1 MAFFKNFQQ
10 SLPSVS
16 SLLDSVSNTVSTA
29 VDDLSSAV
37 SDVTYTVSDQLTEQ
51 VNTIINKVQTEEDE
65 NEAEGSTDEVQKD
78 RRNSKLKR
86 QETEA
91 NAADIEGEGRKSR
104 KSKKNSMWT
113 IEIDEEEIQREKKR
127 QEDARKAEDDEWEWC
142 HTPAK
147 GWYRKRRDPN
157 QPQSSS
163 QSIDNQTGNSDQAS
177 QKVDSASQEE
187 SASLSGKHKN
197 EGDNHN
203 ENANGMHPYDSLEEQ
218 DSQEMSGDP
227 VTSASKYEKK
237 GEHNSVEEDDS
248 SERCEKTTQSKG
260 RRKDGNEEDEDKAS
274 CEEGKTS
281 KQKKKGQVYSDEE
294 QEEGTQDSKS
304 KSSKAKSKAKK
315 DKEGRDGGCPD
326 KGSSE
331 SEDETP
337 KKHKDSS
344 SHQHR
349 SGWKNRDAEN
359 EDCSSE
365 ASAEQVKRKKG
376 SSSLNELQPPP
387 YRDKDDLKCGSRGRS
402 DSAEGSG
409 SEGSEDPEDTESYLN
424 KGYEEDA
431 PSDSTAVLG
440 PEDSLIPPLPETYE
454 PEALGKYGTLD
465 VAFEYDPGEQRLAVT
480 VTAATDIPTLR
491 STGNISWQVHLV
503 LLPTKKQ
510 RAKTGVQKG
519 PCPVFTETFRFSSVE
534 QEALGDYAVRFRLY
548 SVRRM
553 KKEKV
558 LGEKVFYLTKLNM
571 QGKLALPV
579 TLEPGTSV
587 PGCGSVVSVSR
598 SAGALSH
605 RSTGESS
612 TPELLLG
619 LLYNSTTG
627 RLSAEVIKGNH
638 FKNSATDKLPIGL
651 FCCVKHFISGQL
663 YIMRDT
669 YVKLTM
675 VDSKGKEMSKCK
687 TSVCHGQP
695 NPSYKETFVFQVALF
710 QLSEVTLQV
719 SVYSRRSSMKR
730 RERVGWVALGLNSTT
745 EEQEEHWTQMK
756 ESEGQQVCQWHT
768 LLNP

>member
-1 MAFFKNFQQ
+1 MAFFKSFQQ

-51 VNTIINKVQTEEDE
+51 VNTIINKVQTEEDDKSRKE
-65 NEAEGSTDEVQKD
+65 DLGSSEDIRKEKRTS
-78 RRNSKLKR
+78 RLKR
-86 QETEA
+86 QETEG
-91 NAADIEGEGRKSR
+91 NAADSGEGEGRKSR

-113 IEIDEEEIQREKKR
+113 IETDEEEIKREKER
-127 QEDARKAEDDEWEWC
+127 QEEARRAEEEEWEWVY
-142 HTPAK
+142 TPAK
-147 GWYRKRRDPN
+147 GWYRKKRDPN
-157 QPQSSS
+157 QPQSLSPTS
-163 QSIDNQTGNSDQAS
+163 DNNKGNSDQAS
-177 QKVDSASQEE
+177 KEAESVAQEE
-187 SASLSGKHKN
+187 NTSSSGKHKD
-197 EGDNHN
+197 EGDHHN
-203 ENANGMHPYDSLEEQ
+203 ENANGMHPGNSQKKQ
-218 DSQEMSGDP
+218 DSQEMSGD
-227 VTSASKYEKK
+227 TDTTASKYENNA
-237 GEHNSVEEDDS
+237 EHSSVEEDG
-248 SERCEKTTQSKG
+248 TG
-260 RRKDGNEEDEDKAS
+260 R
-274 CEEGKTS
+274 
-281 KQKKKGQVYSDEE
+281 
-294 QEEGTQDSKS
+294 
-304 KSSKAKSKAKK
+304 KK
-315 DKEGRDGGCPD
+315 DKGGKDGGCPE

-331 SEDETP
+331 SEDESP
-337 KKHKDSS
+337 KRHKD
-344 SHQHR
+344 QQK
-349 SGWKNRDAEN
+349 SGWKNKDTEN

-365 ASAEQVKRKKG
+365 ASAEQVKRKNG

-387 YRDKDDLKCGSRGRS
+387 YRDKDDLKSGSRGRS

-409 SEGSEDPEDTESYLN
+409 SEVSEASEDAEDTESYLN

-440 PEDSLIPPLPETYE
+440 PEDSLLPPLPETYE

-465 VAFEYDPGEQRLAVT
+465 VAFEYDPSEQRLAVT
-480 VTAATDIPTLR
+480 VTAATDIPTLK

-519 PCPVFTETFRFSSVE
+519 PCPVFTETFRFSCVE
-534 QEALGDYAVRFRLY
+534 KEALGDYAVRFRLY

-558 LGEKVFYLTKLNM
+558 LGEKVFYLTKLNL

-598 SAGALSH
+598 SAGALSYH
-605 RSTGESS
+605 STGESS

-627 RLSAEVIKGNH
+627 RLSAEVVKGSH
-638 FKNSATDKLPIGL
+638 FKNSATDKLPN
-651 FCCVKHFISGQL
+651 
-663 YIMRDT
+663 T

-675 VDSKGKEMSKCK
+675 LDSKGKEMSKCK
-687 TSVCHGQP
+687 TSVCRGQP
-695 NPSYKETFVFQVALF
+695 NPTYKETFVFQVALF

-730 RERVGWVALGLNSTT
+730 RERLGWVALGLNSTT

-768 LLNP
+768 LLNS

>member
-1 MAFFKNFQQ
+1 MCTGWMLSTGGGAPFDAGGGGR
-10 SLPSVS
+10 SCGVHELICARRVS
-16 SLLDSVSNTVSTA
+16 PELLGV
-29 VDDLSSAV
+29 LSSIAV
-37 SDVTYTVSDQLTEQ
+37 FMAVIALFFLYLS
-51 VNTIINKVQTEEDE
+51 
-65 NEAEGSTDEVQKD
+65 
-78 RRNSKLKR
+78 SKL
-86 QETEA
+86 
-91 NAADIEGEGRKSR
+91 
-104 KSKKNSMWT
+104 
-113 IEIDEEEIQREKKR
+113 
-127 QEDARKAEDDEWEWC
+127 
-142 HTPAK
+142 
-147 GWYRKRRDPN
+147 
-157 QPQSSS
+157 
-163 QSIDNQTGNSDQAS
+163 
-177 QKVDSASQEE
+177 
-187 SASLSGKHKN
+187 
-197 EGDNHN
+197 
-203 ENANGMHPYDSLEEQ
+203 
-218 DSQEMSGDP
+218 
-227 VTSASKYEKK
+227 
-237 GEHNSVEEDDS
+237 SVESPRSDLPRFES
-248 SERCEKTTQSKG
+248 F
-260 RRKDGNEEDEDKAS
+260 DKS
-274 CEEGKTS
+274 L
-281 KQKKKGQVYSDEE
+281 Q
-294 QEEGTQDSKS
+294 
-304 KSSKAKSKAKK
+304 
-315 DKEGRDGGCPD
+315 DGGCAE
-326 KGSSE
+326 KGSE
-331 SEDETP
+331 SEDETQ
-337 KKHKDSS
+337 KKHKDS
-344 SHQHR
+344 HQQR
-349 SGWKNRDAEN
+349 SGWRNRDEEN

-365 ASAEQVKRKKG
+365 ASAELVKRKKG

-387 YRDKDDLKCGSRGRS
+387 YRDKDDVKRGSRGRS

-409 SEGSEDPEDTESYLN
+409 SEISEGTEDPEDTESYLN

-440 PEDSLIPPLPETYE
+440 PEDSLIPPLPESYE

-480 VTAATDIPTLR
+480 VTAATDIPTLK

-519 PCPVFTETFRFSSVE
+519 PCPVFTETFRFSCVE
-534 QEALGDYAVRFRLY
+534 EDALGDYAVRFRLY

-558 LGEKVFYLTKLNM
+558 LGEKVFYLTKLNL

-598 SAGALSH
+598 SAGALSC

-612 TPELLLG
+612 IPELLLG

-627 RLSAEVIKGNH
+627 RLSAEVIKGSH
-638 FKNSATDKLPIGL
+638 FKNSASDKLPIGL

-675 VDSKGKEMSKCK
+675 LDSKGKEMSKCK
-687 TSVCHGQP
+687 TSVCRGQP
-695 NPSYKETFVFQVALF
+695 NPTYKETFVFQVALF

-756 ESEGQQVCQWHT
+756 ESEGQQVCHWHT
-768 LLNP
+768 LIDS

>member
-1 MAFFKNFQQ
+1 MAFFKSFQQ

-16 SLLDSVSNTVSTA
+16 SLLDSVTNTVSTA

-51 VNTIINKVQTEEDE
+51 VNTIINKVQTEEDDKSRKE
-65 NEAEGSTDEVQKD
+65 EAEGSSEDVQKE
-78 RRNSKLKR
+78 RRSSKLKR
-86 QETEA
+86 QETEG
-91 NAADIEGEGRKSR
+91 NAADSGEGEGRKSR
-104 KSKKNSMWT
+104 KSKKNSMWP
-113 IEIDEEEIQREKKR
+113 IETDEEDIQREKER
-127 QEDARKAEDDEWEWC
+127 QEEARKTEEEEWEWC
-142 HTPAK
+142 YAPAK
-147 GWYRKRRDPN
+147 GWYRKKRDPN
-157 QPQSSS
+157 QPQSLSPTS
-163 QSIDNQTGNSDQAS
+163 DNQKGNSDQAS
-177 QKVDSASQEE
+177 KEAESVAQEE
-187 SASLSGKHKN
+187 NASSSGKHKD
-197 EGDNHN
+197 EGDKHN
-203 ENANGMHPYDSLEEQ
+203 ENANGMHPGNSQKKQ
-218 DSQEMSGDP
+218 DSQEMSGDTD
-227 VTSASKYEKK
+227 TSASKYLKN
-237 GEHNSVEEDDS
+237 GEHSSVEEDD
-248 SERCEKTTQSKG
+248 TG
-260 RRKDGNEEDEDKAS
+260 R
-274 CEEGKTS
+274 
-281 KQKKKGQVYSDEE
+281 
-294 QEEGTQDSKS
+294 
-304 KSSKAKSKAKK
+304 KK
-315 DKEGRDGGCPD
+315 DKGGKDGGCQE

-337 KKHKDSS
+337 KRHKDSN
-344 SHQHR
+344 QQR
-349 SGWKNRDAEN
+349 SGWRNKDTEN

-365 ASAEQVKRKKG
+365 ASAEQVKRKNG

-387 YRDKDDLKCGSRGRS
+387 YRDKDDLKCGSRDRS

-409 SEGSEDPEDTESYLN
+409 SEISEGSEDPEDTESYLN

-440 PEDSLIPPLPETYE
+440 PEDSLLPPLPETYE
-454 PEALGKYGTLD
+454 PEGLGKYGTLD
-465 VAFEYDPGEQRLAVT
+465 VAFEYDPSEQRLAVT
-480 VTAATDIPTLR
+480 VTAATDIPTLK

-519 PCPVFTETFRFSSVE
+519 PCPVFTETFRFSCVE
-534 QEALGDYAVRFRLY
+534 KDALGDYAVRFRLY

-558 LGEKVFYLTKLNM
+558 LGEKVFYLTKLNL

-598 SAGALSH
+598 SAGALSYH
-605 RSTGESS
+605 STGESS

-627 RLSAEVIKGNH
+627 RLSAEVIKGSH

-651 FCCVKHFISGQL
+651 FCCVKRFISGQL

-669 YVKLTM
+669 YVKLSM
-675 VDSKGKEMSKCK
+675 LDSKGKEMSKCK
-687 TSVCHGQP
+687 TSVCRGQP
-695 NPSYKETFVFQVALF
+695 NPTYKETFVFQVALF

-768 LLNP
+768 LLNS

>member
-1 MAFFKNFQQ
+1 MAFEGGGR
-10 SLPSVS
+10 SCGVHELICARRVS
-16 SLLDSVSNTVSTA
+16 PELLGV
-29 VDDLSSAV
+29 LSSIAIFMAV
-37 SDVTYTVSDQLTEQ
+37 IALFFLYLS
-51 VNTIINKVQTEEDE
+51 
-65 NEAEGSTDEVQKD
+65 
-78 RRNSKLKR
+78 SKL
-86 QETEA
+86 
-91 NAADIEGEGRKSR
+91 
-104 KSKKNSMWT
+104 
-113 IEIDEEEIQREKKR
+113 
-127 QEDARKAEDDEWEWC
+127 
-142 HTPAK
+142 
-147 GWYRKRRDPN
+147 
-157 QPQSSS
+157 
-163 QSIDNQTGNSDQAS
+163 
-177 QKVDSASQEE
+177 
-187 SASLSGKHKN
+187 
-197 EGDNHN
+197 
-203 ENANGMHPYDSLEEQ
+203 
-218 DSQEMSGDP
+218 
-227 VTSASKYEKK
+227 
-237 GEHNSVEEDDS
+237 SVESPS
-248 SERCEKTTQSKG
+248 SDLPHFEG
-260 RRKDGNEEDEDKAS
+260 FNKDL
-274 CEEGKTS
+274 
-281 KQKKKGQVYSDEE
+281 Q
-294 QEEGTQDSKS
+294 
-304 KSSKAKSKAKK
+304 
-315 DKEGRDGGCPD
+315 DGGCPE

-331 SEDETP
+331 SEDEIP
-337 KKHKDSS
+337 KRHKDS
-344 SHQHR
+344 HQQR
-349 SGWKNRDAEN
+349 SGWRNKDTEN

-409 SEGSEDPEDTESYLN
+409 SEISEGSEDPEDTESYLN
-424 KGYEEDA
+424 KGCEEDA

-440 PEDSLIPPLPETYE
+440 PEDSLLPPLPETYE

-465 VAFEYDPGEQRLAVT
+465 VAFEYDPSEQRLAVT
-480 VTAATDIPTLR
+480 VTAATDIPTLK

-519 PCPVFTETFRFSSVE
+519 PCPVFTETFRFSCVE
-534 QEALGDYAVRFRLY
+534 KEALGDYAVRFRLY

-558 LGEKVFYLTKLNM
+558 LGEKVFYLTKLNL

-587 PGCGSVVSVSR
+587 PVCGSVVSVSR
-598 SAGALSH
+598 SAGALSYH
-605 RSTGESS
+605 STGESS

-627 RLSAEVIKGNH
+627 RLSAEVIKGSN

-651 FCCVKHFISGQL
+651 FCCVKRFISGQL

-675 VDSKGKEMSKCK
+675 LDSKGKEMSKCK
-687 TSVCHGQP
+687 TSVCRGQP
-695 NPSYKETFVFQVALF
+695 NPTYKETFVFQVALF

>member
-91 NAADIEGEGRKSR
+91 NAADIDGEGRKSR

-127 QEDARKAEDDEWEWC
+127 QEEARKAEDDEWEWC
-142 HTPAK
+142 YAPAK

-163 QSIDNQTGNSDQAS
+163 QSTENQTGNSDQAS

-197 EGDNHN
+197 KGGSHN

-227 VTSASKYEKK
+227 VTSVSKYEKN

-274 CEEGKTS
+274 CEESKTS

-294 QEEGTQDSKS
+294 QEEGTQDSRA
-304 KSSKAKSKAKK
+304 KSSKSKSKAKK

-365 ASAEQVKRKKG
+365 ASAEQVKIKKG

-387 YRDKDDLKCGSRGRS
+387 YLDKDDLKCGSRGRS

-440 PEDSLIPPLPETYE
+440 PEDCLIPPLPETYE

-465 VAFEYDPGEQRLAVT
+465 VAFEYDRGEQRLAVT
-480 VTAATDIPTLR
+480 VTAATDIPTLK

-519 PCPVFTETFRFSSVE
+519 PCPVFTETFRFSCVE
-534 QEALGDYAVRFRLY
+534 QDTLGDYAVRFRLY

-612 TPELLLG
+612 IPELLLG

-638 FKNSATDKLPIGL
+638 FKNSATDKLPN
-651 FCCVKHFISGQL
+651 
-663 YIMRDT
+663 T

>member
-1 MAFFKNFQQ
+1 MGLNVLLRETIRDVKRGGRSCGVHELICARRVSPELLGVLSSIAFFM
-10 SLPSVS
+10 
-16 SLLDSVSNTVSTA
+16 A
-29 VDDLSSAV
+29 VIALFFLYLSS
-37 SDVTYTVSDQLTEQ
+37 
-51 VNTIINKVQTEEDE
+51 
-65 NEAEGSTDEVQKD
+65 
-78 RRNSKLKR
+78 KL
-86 QETEA
+86 
-91 NAADIEGEGRKSR
+91 
-104 KSKKNSMWT
+104 
-113 IEIDEEEIQREKKR
+113 
-127 QEDARKAEDDEWEWC
+127 
-142 HTPAK
+142 
-147 GWYRKRRDPN
+147 
-157 QPQSSS
+157 
-163 QSIDNQTGNSDQAS
+163 
-177 QKVDSASQEE
+177 
-187 SASLSGKHKN
+187 
-197 EGDNHN
+197 
-203 ENANGMHPYDSLEEQ
+203 
-218 DSQEMSGDP
+218 
-227 VTSASKYEKK
+227 
-237 GEHNSVEEDDS
+237 SVESPS
-248 SERCEKTTQSKG
+248 SDLPHFESCNKG
-260 RRKDGNEEDEDKAS
+260 S
-274 CEEGKTS
+274 
-281 KQKKKGQVYSDEE
+281 Q
-294 QEEGTQDSKS
+294 
-304 KSSKAKSKAKK
+304 
-315 DKEGRDGGCPD
+315 DGGCPE

-337 KKHKDSS
+337 KRHKD
-344 SHQHR
+344 QQK
-349 SGWKNRDAEN
+349 SGWKNKDTEN

-365 ASAEQVKRKKG
+365 ASAEQVKRKNG

-409 SEGSEDPEDTESYLN
+409 SEVSEASEDAEDTESYLN

-440 PEDSLIPPLPETYE
+440 PEDSLLPPLPETYE

-465 VAFEYDPGEQRLAVT
+465 VAFEYDPSEQRLAVT
-480 VTAATDIPTLR
+480 VTAATDIPTLK

-519 PCPVFTETFRFSSVE
+519 PCPVFTETFRFSCVE
-534 QEALGDYAVRFRLY
+534 KEALGDYAVRFRLY

-558 LGEKVFYLTKLNM
+558 LGEKVFYLTKLNL

-598 SAGALSH
+598 SAGALSYH
-605 RSTGESS
+605 STGESS

-627 RLSAEVIKGNH
+627 RLSAEVVKGSH

-651 FCCVKHFISGQL
+651 FCCVKRFISGQL

-675 VDSKGKEMSKCK
+675 LDSKGKEMSKCK
-687 TSVCHGQP
+687 TSVCRGQP
-695 NPSYKETFVFQVALF
+695 NPTYKETFVFQVALF

-730 RERVGWVALGLNSTT
+730 RERLGWVALGLNSTT

-768 LLNP
+768 LLNS

>member
-1 MAFFKNFQQ
+1 MAFFKSFQQ

-16 SLLDSVSNTVSTA
+16 SLLDTVSNTVSTA

-51 VNTIINKVQTEEDE
+51 VNTIIHKVQTEEDDKD
-65 NEAEGSTDEVQKD
+65 AEGSSEEVQKE
-78 RRNSKLKR
+78 RKNSKLKR
-86 QETEA
+86 QETEG
-91 NAADIEGEGRKSR
+91 NAADSGEGEGRKSR

-113 IEIDEEEIQREKKR
+113 IEIDEEEVQREKER
-127 QEDARKAEDDEWEWC
+127 QEEARKAEEEEWEWC
-142 HTPAK
+142 YAPSK

-163 QSIDNQTGNSDQAS
+163 PTSDSQKENSDQAS
-177 QKVDSASQEE
+177 KEAESVAQEE
-187 SASLSGKHKN
+187 NASSSGKHKN

-203 ENANGMHPYDSLEEQ
+203 ENANGMHP
-218 DSQEMSGDP
+218 
-227 VTSASKYEKK
+227 
-237 GEHNSVEEDDS
+237 
-248 SERCEKTTQSKG
+248 
-260 RRKDGNEEDEDKAS
+260 DGS
-274 CEEGKTS
+274 CPE
-281 KQKKKGQVYSDEE
+281 
-294 QEEGTQDSKS
+294 
-304 KSSKAKSKAKK
+304 
-315 DKEGRDGGCPD
+315 

-337 KKHKDSS
+337 KRHKDSS
-344 SHQHR
+344 CHEQR
-349 SGWKNRDAEN
+349 SGWRDRDAEN

-387 YRDKDDLKCGSRGRS
+387 YRDKDDLKGGSRGRS

-409 SEGSEDPEDTESYLN
+409 SEISEGSEDPEDTESYLN

-440 PEDSLIPPLPETYE
+440 PEDSLVPPLPETYE

-465 VAFEYDPGEQRLAVT
+465 VAFEYDPSEQRLAVT
-480 VTAATDIPTLR
+480 VTAATDIPTLK

-519 PCPVFTETFRFSSVE
+519 PCPVFTETFRFSCVE
-534 QEALGDYAVRFRLY
+534 KEALGDYAVRFRLY

-558 LGEKVFYLTKLNM
+558 LGEKVFYLTKLNL

-598 SAGALSH
+598 SAGALSY

-627 RLSAEVIKGNH
+627 RLSAEVIKGSH
-638 FKNSATDKLPIGL
+638 FKNSATDKLPVGL

-675 VDSKGKEMSKCK
+675 LDSKGKEMSKCK

-695 NPSYKETFVFQVALF
+695 NPTYKETFVFQVALF

-730 RERVGWVALGLNSTT
+730 RELVGWVALGLNSTT

-768 LLNP
+768 LLNS

>member
-1 MAFFKNFQQ
+1 MFGSSWSGQSALMVQQECSDHELTLPHLSLISPLPYMSLLSCSALTRSTEIQQLVWPADSAGQLWILRFPKRLLNIHGNTFSLHHPVSRPIHSIMAFEGGGR
-10 SLPSVS
+10 SCGVHELICARRVS
-16 SLLDSVSNTVSTA
+16 PELLGV
-29 VDDLSSAV
+29 LSSIAV
-37 SDVTYTVSDQLTEQ
+37 FMAVIALFFLYLS
-51 VNTIINKVQTEEDE
+51 
-65 NEAEGSTDEVQKD
+65 
-78 RRNSKLKR
+78 SKL
-86 QETEA
+86 
-91 NAADIEGEGRKSR
+91 
-104 KSKKNSMWT
+104 
-113 IEIDEEEIQREKKR
+113 
-127 QEDARKAEDDEWEWC
+127 
-142 HTPAK
+142 
-147 GWYRKRRDPN
+147 
-157 QPQSSS
+157 
-163 QSIDNQTGNSDQAS
+163 
-177 QKVDSASQEE
+177 
-187 SASLSGKHKN
+187 
-197 EGDNHN
+197 
-203 ENANGMHPYDSLEEQ
+203 
-218 DSQEMSGDP
+218 
-227 VTSASKYEKK
+227 
-237 GEHNSVEEDDS
+237 SVETPS
-248 SERCEKTTQSKG
+248 SDLPRFEGFNKG
-260 RRKDGNEEDEDKAS
+260 LQDGS
-274 CEEGKTS
+274 CPE
-281 KQKKKGQVYSDEE
+281 
-294 QEEGTQDSKS
+294 
-304 KSSKAKSKAKK
+304 
-315 DKEGRDGGCPD
+315 

-337 KKHKDSS
+337 KRHKDSS
-344 SHQHR
+344 CHEQR
-349 SGWKNRDAEN
+349 SGWRDRDAEN

-387 YRDKDDLKCGSRGRS
+387 YRDKDDLKGGSRGRS

-409 SEGSEDPEDTESYLN
+409 SEISEGSEDPEDTESYLN

-440 PEDSLIPPLPETYE
+440 PEDSLVPPLPETYE

-465 VAFEYDPGEQRLAVT
+465 VAFEYDPSEQRLAVT
-480 VTAATDIPTLR
+480 VTAATDIPTLK

-519 PCPVFTETFRFSSVE
+519 PCPVFTETFRFSCVE
-534 QEALGDYAVRFRLY
+534 KEALGDYAVRFRLY

-558 LGEKVFYLTKLNM
+558 LGEKVFYLTKLNL

-598 SAGALSH
+598 SAGALSY

-627 RLSAEVIKGNH
+627 RLSAEVIKGSH
-638 FKNSATDKLPIGL
+638 FKNSATDKLPVGL

-675 VDSKGKEMSKCK
+675 LDSKGKEMSKCK

-695 NPSYKETFVFQVALF
+695 NPTYKETFVFQVALF

-730 RERVGWVALGLNSTT
+730 RELVGWVALGLNSTT

-768 LLNP
+768 LLNS

>member
-1 MAFFKNFQQ
+1 MAFEGGGR
-10 SLPSVS
+10 SCGVHELICARRVS
-16 SLLDSVSNTVSTA
+16 PELLGV
-29 VDDLSSAV
+29 LSSIAV
-37 SDVTYTVSDQLTEQ
+37 FMAVIALFFLYLS
-51 VNTIINKVQTEEDE
+51 
-65 NEAEGSTDEVQKD
+65 
-78 RRNSKLKR
+78 SKLSVESPSSDLPR
-86 QETEA
+86 F
-91 NAADIEGEGRKSR
+91 EGFTKGL
-104 KSKKNSMWT
+104 
-113 IEIDEEEIQREKKR
+113 Q
-127 QEDARKAEDDEWEWC
+127 
-142 HTPAK
+142 

-157 QPQSSS
+157 QPQSTSPTS
-163 QSIDNQTGNSDQAS
+163 DNQKENSDQAS
-177 QKVDSASQEE
+177 KEAESADQEE
-187 SASLSGKHKN
+187 NASLSGKHKS

-203 ENANGMHPYDSLEEQ
+203 ENANGIHISNSKKKQ
-218 DSQEMSGDP
+218 DSQEMSGDTDTP
-227 VTSASKYEKK
+227 ASKLEKN
-237 GEHNSVEEDDS
+237 GEHNSDEEDD
-248 SERCEKTTQSKG
+248 TG
-260 RRKDGNEEDEDKAS
+260 RRKDKG
-274 CEEGKTS
+274 GK
-281 KQKKKGQVYSDEE
+281 
-294 QEEGTQDSKS
+294 
-304 KSSKAKSKAKK
+304 
-315 DKEGRDGGCPD
+315 DGDCPE
-326 KGSSE
+326 KGSDE
-331 SEDETP
+331 SEDEIP
-337 KKHKDSS
+337 KRHKDLS
-344 SHQHR
+344 SHQQG
-349 SGWKNRDAEN
+349 SGWRNRDAEN

-387 YRDKDDLKCGSRGRS
+387 YRDKDDLKGGSRARS

-409 SEGSEDPEDTESYLN
+409 SEVSEGSEDPEDTESYLN

-440 PEDSLIPPLPETYE
+440 PEDSLLPPLPETYE

-465 VAFEYDPGEQRLAVT
+465 VAFEYDPSEQRLAVT
-480 VTAATDIPTLR
+480 VTAATDIPTLK

-519 PCPVFTETFRFSSVE
+519 PCPVFTETFRFSCVE
-534 QEALGDYAVRFRLY
+534 KEALGDYAVRFRLY

-558 LGEKVFYLTKLNM
+558 LGEKVFYLTKLNL

-598 SAGALSH
+598 SAGALSY

-627 RLSAEVIKGNH
+627 RLSAEVIKGTH
-638 FKNSATDKLPIGL
+638 FKNSATDKLPN
-651 FCCVKHFISGQL
+651 
-663 YIMRDT
+663 T

-675 VDSKGKEMSKCK
+675 LDSKGKEMSKCK
-687 TSVCHGQP
+687 TSVCRGQP
-695 NPSYKETFVFQVALF
+695 NPTYKETFVFQVALF

-719 SVYSRRSSMKR
+719 SVYSRQSSMKR

-756 ESEGQQVCQWHT
+756 ESEGQQICQWHT
-768 LLNP
+768 LLNS

>member
-1 MAFFKNFQQ
+1 MAFFKSFQQ

-16 SLLDSVSNTVSTA
+16 SLLDTVSNTVSTA
-29 VDDLSSAV
+29 VDDLSTAV

-51 VNTIINKVQTEEDE
+51 VNTIINKVQTEEDDKSGKE
-65 NEAEGSTDEVQKD
+65 DAEGSSEADQKE
-78 RRNSKLKR
+78 RKSSKLKR
-86 QETEA
+86 QETEG
-91 NAADIEGEGRKSR
+91 NADGGEGEGRKSR

-113 IEIDEEEIQREKKR
+113 IEIDEEEVKREKER
-127 QEDARKAEDDEWEWC
+127 QEEARKAEEEEWEWC
-142 HTPAK
+142 YAPSK

-163 QSIDNQTGNSDQAS
+163 PTSDNQTSKEAES
-177 QKVDSASQEE
+177 ISQEE
-187 SASLSGKHKN
+187 NTSSSGKHKN
-197 EGDNHN
+197 EVDDHN
-203 ENANGMHPYDSLEEQ
+203 EKANGMHPGNSQ
-218 DSQEMSGDP
+218 DSQEISGD
-227 VTSASKYEKK
+227 TDISASKHEKN
-237 GEHNSVEEDDS
+237 GEHNRVEEDDTS
-248 SERCEKTTQSKG
+248 
-260 RRKDGNEEDEDKAS
+260 RRKDQG
-274 CEEGKTS
+274 GK
-281 KQKKKGQVYSDEE
+281 
-294 QEEGTQDSKS
+294 
-304 KSSKAKSKAKK
+304 
-315 DKEGRDGGCPD
+315 DGGCPE

-331 SEDETP
+331 SEDESP
-337 KKHKDSS
+337 KRHKDSS
-344 SHQHR
+344 SHEQR
-349 SGWKNRDAEN
+349 SGWRDKDAEK

-387 YRDKDDLKCGSRGRS
+387 YRDKDDLKGGSRGRS

-409 SEGSEDPEDTESYLN
+409 SEISEGSEDPEDTESYLN

-440 PEDSLIPPLPETYE
+440 PEDSLLPPLPETYE

-465 VAFEYDPGEQRLAVT
+465 VAFEYDPSEQRLAVT
-480 VTAATDIPTLR
+480 VTAATDIPTLK

-519 PCPVFTETFRFSSVE
+519 PCPVFTETFRFSCVE
-534 QEALGDYAVRFRLY
+534 KEALGDYAVRFRLY

-558 LGEKVFYLTKLNM
+558 LGEKVFYLTKLNL

-598 SAGALSH
+598 SAGALSY

-627 RLSAEVIKGNH
+627 RLSAEVIKGSH
-638 FKNSATDKLPIGL
+638 FKNSATDKLPN
-651 FCCVKHFISGQL
+651 
-663 YIMRDT
+663 T

-675 VDSKGKEMSKCK
+675 LDSKGKEMSKCK
-687 TSVCHGQP
+687 TSVCRGQP
-695 NPSYKETFVFQVALF
+695 NPTYKETFVFQVALF

-756 ESEGQQVCQWHT
+756 ESEGQQVCHWHT
-768 LLNP
+768 LLDS